1 MFPYIFP
8 PAISKSFI
16 TLIGNFTP
24 PVGGQQTSKIVQ
36 IEIDHSSLLSLKE
49 PGVRREGVN
58 RGQGNL
64 YVDNSQGDLW
74 TIRHC
79 IFF

>member
-24 PVGGQQTSKIVQ
+24 PVGGPQTSIIVQ
-36 IEIDHSSLLSLKE
+36 KEIEFVVAF
-49 PGVRREGVN
+49 P
-58 RGQGNL
+58 
-64 YVDNSQGDLW
+64 
-74 TIRHC
+74 
-79 IFF
+79 

>member
-49 PGVRREGVN
+49 PGVRRVL
-58 RGQGNL
+58 GNL
-64 YVDNSQGDLW
+64 YVDNSQGGRGHWAVYYTSL
-74 TIRHC
+74 
-79 IFF
+79 